1 MEEQNEA
8 NEFLSLIFL
17 FPGQHL
23 NKVVPNCSEMDFN
36 QVAPAPFRVEAMYEQ
51 SCVLIS
57 SIKRYI
63 GNHSKYDIDPMIQV
77 IWRLRSVP
85 EFCT

>member
-1 MEEQNEA
+1 MN
-8 NEFLSLIFL
+8 FCPLRLIFL
-17 FPGQHL
+17 FPGQPF

-77 IWRLRSVP
+77 I
-85 EFCT
+85 